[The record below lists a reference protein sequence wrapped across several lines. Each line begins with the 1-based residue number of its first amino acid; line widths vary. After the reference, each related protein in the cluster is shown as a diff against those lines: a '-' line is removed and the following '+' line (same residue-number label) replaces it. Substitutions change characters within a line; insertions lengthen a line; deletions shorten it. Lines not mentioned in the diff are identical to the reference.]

1 MPGTS
6 GSQHY
11 RAAHRHCRTPDP
23 MWHPSCVSHPYMDPG
38 WHRHPCQHAHA
49 CKHATRVQK
58 HTPLLPNTCSGMALL
73 QHHDPVTSATQE
85 CMSVRVRKLPLG
97 TLAGGQLWTQPLQP
111 VQLLTHPHAHT
122 ATYFCPTITT
132 GGVLGALW
140 VPRLMSPASLVP
152 CHQVPSSVTSSTAL
166 SISKG

>member
-1 MPGTS
+1 MGAPGVPGTS

-38 WHRHPCQHAHA
+38 WHRHPCQHARA

-58 HTPLLPNTCSGMALL
+58 HAPLLPNTCSGMALL
-73 QHHDPVTSATQE
+73 QHRDPVTSETQE

-111 VQLLTHPHAHT
+111 VLLLTHPHAHT
-122 ATYFCPTITT
+122 ATAWHTAMRPLFLPYNHHRGGSGCHLLFGCP
-132 GGVLGALW
+132 G
-140 VPRLMSPASLVP
+140 
-152 CHQVPSSVTSSTAL
+152 
-166 SISKG
+166 